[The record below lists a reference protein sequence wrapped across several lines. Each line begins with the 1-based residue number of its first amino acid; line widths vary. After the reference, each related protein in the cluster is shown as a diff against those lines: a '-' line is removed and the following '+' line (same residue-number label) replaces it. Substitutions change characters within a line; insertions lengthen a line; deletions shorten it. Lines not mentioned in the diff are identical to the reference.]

1 MLIIGITAALMVV
14 AAALVWLAARR
25 WSAFQLAPRV
35 NPQHIREEV
44 HRHPRAAA
52 LAGSRLDPSSAT
64 GLALTAALILLAAG
78 LVAFGLLIWMV
89 RTNIGFARFDLGAA
103 RFAAAHASPAS
114 TRVLRDLSVL
124 GGAVFLGP
132 FAGLICLAV
141 VRRDRLPAV
150 IGFLLLTVGGQFAVV
165 DLIKWIVDRTRPDV
179 DRLTNFSGPSFP
191 SGHAAASAA
200 SFAAFALL
208 IGIGRSPRAKA
219 TLAAIAVGLA
229 VGIAASRVFLGVH
242 WFTDV
247 LAGLAFG
254 WTWFALCSI
263 AFGGRLLHF
272 GAPVEEVQH
281 AVESDQHQSHTA
293 SSGAKASSFGRASWP
308 G

>member
-1 MLIIGITAALMVV
+1 MVIIGITAALMVV
-14 AAALVWLAARR
+14 PATLVWLAGRR

-35 NPQHIREEV
+35 DPEHIRKEV

-52 LAGSRLDPSSAT
+52 LASSRLDPNSAT
-64 GLALTAALILLAAG
+64 GLALSAALILLAAG
-78 LVAFGLLIWMV
+78 VVALGLLIWMV
-89 RTNIGFARFDLGAA
+89 RTHLGFARFDLGAA
-103 RFAAAHASPAS
+103 RFAAAHATPVS
-114 TRVLRDLSVL
+114 TRLLRDLSVL

-132 FAGLICLAV
+132 LAALMALAV
-141 VRRDRLPAV
+141 VRRDRLVAV

-165 DLIKWIVDRTRPDV
+165 DLIKWIVDRTRPDI

-254 WTWFALCSI
+254 WGWFALCSV

-272 GAPVEEVQH
+272 GAPAEQAQR
-281 AVESDQHQSHTA
+281 AVESDQQQQQTA
-293 SSGAKASSFGRASWP
+293 SSGATGPAAGREP
-308 G
+308 

>member
-1 MLIIGITAALMVV
+1 MIIVITAALMFVS
-14 AAALVWLAARR
+14 ATLVGLAARR
-25 WSAFQLAPRV
+25 WTTFQLAPRV
-35 NPQHIREEV
+35 KPGHIRAEV

-52 LAGSRLDPSSAT
+52 VASSRLDPKSAT
-64 GLALTAALILLAAG
+64 GLALTAALALLIAG
-78 LVAFGLLIWMV
+78 VVTLGLLIWMI

-103 RFAAAHASPAS
+103 HFAAAHASPAS
-114 TRVLRDLSVL
+114 TRVLRDLSVF

-132 FAGLICLAV
+132 FAGLVCLAV
-141 VRRDRLPAV
+141 VPRDRLLAV

-165 DLIKWIVDRTRPDV
+165 DLIKWIVDRTRPDI

-200 SFAAFALL
+200 SFGAFALL
-208 IGIGRSPRAKA
+208 AGIGRSPRAKA
-219 TLAAIAVGLA
+219 TLAGIAVGFA

-272 GAPVEEVQH
+272 GAPAEQAEE
-281 AVESDQHQSHTA
+281 AWSLI
-293 SSGAKASSFGRASWP
+293 SGHSRQ
-308 G
+308 

>member
-1 MLIIGITAALMVV
+1 MI
-14 AAALVWLAARR
+14 
-25 WSAFQLAPRV
+25 
-35 NPQHIREEV
+35 
-44 HRHPRAAA
+44 
-52 LAGSRLDPSSAT
+52 
-64 GLALTAALILLAAG
+64 
-78 LVAFGLLIWMV
+78 
-89 RTNIGFARFDLGAA
+89 RTNIGFARFDLGVA

-114 TRVLRDLSVL
+114 TRLLRDLSVL
-124 GGAVFLGP
+124 GGAAFLGP
-132 FAGLICLAV
+132 FAALMGLAV

-150 IGFLLLTVGGQFAVV
+150 IAFLLLTVGGQFAVV
-165 DLIKWIVDRTRPDV
+165 DLIKWIVDRIRPDI

-191 SGHAAASAA
+191 SGHAAAAAA

-247 LAGLAFG
+247 VAGLAFG

-272 GAPVEEVQH
+272 GAPAEQAER
-281 AVESDQHQSHTA
+281 AVESDQQHQRTA
-293 SSGAKASSFGRASWP
+293 GLR
-308 G
+308 